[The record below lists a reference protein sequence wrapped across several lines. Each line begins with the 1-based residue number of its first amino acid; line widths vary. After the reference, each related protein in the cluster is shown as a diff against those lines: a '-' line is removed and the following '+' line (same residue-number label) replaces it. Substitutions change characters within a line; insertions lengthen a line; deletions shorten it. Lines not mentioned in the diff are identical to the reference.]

1 MTRVFHKAELST
13 GFRNFLAGISRE
25 AHSRHA
31 PVDSV
36 RCIGEN
42 GECVVNETQVTVIG
56 NVATEVSYGETG
68 SGVPMANFRLA
79 STERRYD
86 RERQCWV
93 DGETQW
99 VTVTAWR
106 ALAVNL
112 IGSLSKGDPVVV
124 SGRLRVR
131 EWAEGEGKRGR
142 VEVDARSVGH
152 DLNRGTSA
160 FRWAAGARGHP
171 PAAVV
176 AAGGEPGGSPAGEAV
191 PGWIADAL
199 AARKA
204 SAAAS
209 TAVAAPPDGGADGA
223 DGTDAASEGAS
234 GDGGEVSGKGSGG
247 DVQGLLI

>member
-1 MTRVFHKAELST
+1 M
-13 GFRNFLAGISRE
+13 
-25 AHSRHA
+25 
-31 PVDSV
+31 
-36 RCIGEN
+36 
-42 GECVVNETQVTVIG
+42 NETQVTVIG
-56 NVATEVSYGETG
+56 NVVTDVSYGETG

-99 VTVTAWR
+99 LTVTAWR

-112 IGSLSKGDPVVV
+112 IGSLAKGDPVVV

-131 EWAEGEGKRGR
+131 EWGEGEGRRSR
-142 VEVDARSVGH
+142 VEIDARSVGH

-160 FRWAAGARGHP
+160 FRWAAGTRGHP
-171 PAAVV
+171 PTAAGAV
-176 AAGGEPGGSPAGEAV
+176 GGEPGGSPDGEVV

-204 SAAAS
+204 SA
-209 TAVAAPPDGGADGA
+209 VAAMPPGSGAGGE
-223 DGTDAASEGAS
+223 DAVPARAS
-234 GDGGEVSGKGSGG
+234 GEGDEVSEKESG
-247 DVQGLLI
+247 DDAQGVLI